1 MALLR
6 KVSMALLVLAL
17 LATMVACNFSSN
29 AQPTLG
35 APQVSIE
42 TPNPNGGPTAL
53 PTYTPTKAVLGHED
67 NPIVIGII
75 NESPSNDQIDALSQL
90 SSQLS
95 GALQLTVESKVYN
108 DYLSLELAFQKEELH
123 FAWLQS
129 TEYLLATQ
137 KELVSSIIGVNN
149 LGVSAYGIQYLAH
162 RDANLTEYFDVGS
175 NTSTSSPEAALQ
187 QFAGMRPCLTSDQS
201 LAGYWVPLAY
211 LAKYNIEWQ
220 KPVQTQSYSANLRAL
235 FIQGICGFSST
246 YAISA
251 DPRTSSAVIMDLP
264 DAIEKLPIIWISP
277 PIIPNRAFATSNKVD
292 LALQS
297 RVSDFLLEFSRNET
311 GKTILST
318 ALNYEVSALV
328 AQNDTAFET
337 LRELL
342 SHTDVKLL
350 DLVQ

>member
-1 MALLR
+1 MALFR
-6 KVSMALLVLAL
+6 KVFGLLLALVLIAL
-17 LATMVACNFSSN
+17 ITACNFSSN

-35 APQVSIE
+35 APQVSME
-42 TPNPNGGPTAL
+42 TPNPNGEPTAL
-53 PTYTPTKAVLGHED
+53 PTYTPTKAPLGHKN

-75 NESPSNDQIDALSQL
+75 NKAPSSEQIDAFSQL

-95 GALQLTVESKVYN
+95 GALQLSVESKVFN

-129 TEYLLATQ
+129 AEYLLATQ
-137 KELVSSIIGVNN
+137 KDLVSSIIGVNN
-149 LGVSAYGIQYLAH
+149 LGVSAYGIQFLAH
-162 RDANLTEYFDVGS
+162 RDTNLTEYFDVGS
-175 NTSTSSPEAALQ
+175 NTATSSPETALQ
-187 QFAGMRPCLTSDQS
+187 QFAGMRPCLTSDKS

-211 LAKYNIEWQ
+211 LAKNNIEWQ
-220 KPVQTQSYSANLRAL
+220 LPVQTQTYSANLRAL
-235 FIQGICGFSST
+235 YIQGICGFSST

-251 DPRTSSAVIMDLP
+251 DPRTSSAIIMDLP

-277 PIIPNRAFATSNKVD
+277 PIIPNRAFAASNRVD
-292 LALQS
+292 LSLQTK
-297 RVSDFLLEFSRNET
+297 VSDFLLDFSRNDT
-311 GKTILST
+311 GRLILSS
-318 ALNYEVSALV
+318 ALEYEVSALL